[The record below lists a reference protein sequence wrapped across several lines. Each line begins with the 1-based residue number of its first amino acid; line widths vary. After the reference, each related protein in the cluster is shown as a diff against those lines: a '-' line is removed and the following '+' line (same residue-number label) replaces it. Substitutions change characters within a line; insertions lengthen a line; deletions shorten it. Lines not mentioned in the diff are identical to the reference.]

1 MPPNLGITEPA
12 PLSLVA
18 LLLNLLLGTVLAIGL
33 SWHYTRFGRT
43 KSNRAE
49 LAQVFPLI
57 VLTTILVISVV
68 KSSLALSLGLVG
80 ALSIVRFRTPIK
92 EPEELSYLFMAIA
105 IGLGLGADQRLPTL
119 TAYVLILTVL
129 ATMRR
134 LPSPYRHAKHNLY
147 LNIEVPQKLTA
158 NGSGNGVKHDS
169 QLRTNPD
176 RSIESVGD
184 HSSDLSTGGTDDTDI
199 AGTASEPTESIE
211 SPESI
216 DSAIQT
222 ANNKSLPNRSP
233 QHSTNQTL
241 AQIHEILSLH
251 TYLADMRRL
260 DASEDYLQ
268 ATYYINCRDSKV
280 LIALIDNLQQTLP
293 QATISCVEQRGIPEV

>member
-12 PLSLVA
+12 PLSLAA
-18 LLLNLLLGTVLAIGL
+18 LLLNLLLGTILAIGL
-33 SWHYTRFGRT
+33 SWHYSRFGRT

-105 IGLGLGADQRLPTL
+105 IGLGLGADQRLPTIV
-119 TAYVLILTVL
+119 AYVLILTVL
-129 ATMRR
+129 AVMRR
-134 LPSPYRHAKHNLY
+134 LPNPYRQAKHNLY
-147 LNIEVPQKLTA
+147 LNVEVPLGRAIATSDNSADGELVRARESRKSVNSGSNISSINGLESEQRATDPQERTITDPAPEQITDNGA
-158 NGSGNGVKHDS
+158 NHSSNGAVKH
-169 QLRTNPD
+169 T
-176 RSIESVGD
+176 
-184 HSSDLSTGGTDDTDI
+184 
-199 AGTASEPTESIE
+199 
-211 SPESI
+211 
-216 DSAIQT
+216 
-222 ANNKSLPNRSP
+222 
-233 QHSTNQTL
+233 TNQTL

-260 DASEDYLQ
+260 DASADYLQ

-280 LIALIDNLQQTLP
+280 LIALIDHLQQTLP
-293 QATISCVEQRGIPEV
+293 HATISCVEQRGIPEV

>member
-12 PLSLVA
+12 PLSLMA
-18 LLLNLLLGTVLAIGL
+18 LLLNLLLGTVMSIGL

-105 IGLGLGADQRLPTL
+105 VGLGLGADQRIPTL
-119 TAYVLILTVL
+119 LAYVLILTVL

-134 LPSPYRHAKHNLY
+134 LPSPYRQAKHNLY
-147 LNIEVPQKLTA
+147 LNIEVPQ
-158 NGSGNGVKHDS
+158 NGTERQSENGAVEHSG
-169 QLRTNPD
+169 
-176 RSIESVGD
+176 
-184 HSSDLSTGGTDDTDI
+184 
-199 AGTASEPTESIE
+199 
-211 SPESI
+211 
-216 DSAIQT
+216 
-222 ANNKSLPNRSP
+222 
-233 QHSTNQTL
+233 NQTL
-241 AQIHEILSLH
+241 ATIHEILALH
-251 TYLADMRRL
+251 TYLADLRRL
-260 DASEDYLQ
+260 DTSEQYLQ
-268 ATYYINCRDSKV
+268 ATYYINCRDSQV
-280 LIALIDNLQQTLP
+280 LIALIDNLRQTLP
-293 QATISCVEQRGIPEV
+293 YATISCVEQRGILEE